1 MVLRRYFPSK
11 SFLLNHSPQDLLGY
25 YLNKKTNCN
34 FSFRRCR
41 GHKGVEF
48 FGFDSSSSC
57 WKRTSISILYDVL
70 AGHHHKFDYRK
81 TIQTSPTILQKI
93 KVDHESTQFRN
104 RKTRDQN
111 PHLIFAFAVQ
121 ILLSPLTRLLMLR
134 VKDNYQITVEVLWSP
149 LEKKLPTTVKFLLC
163 LPILNAIGTWNIEE
177 VSKAL
182 IKSTLKSMP
191 VSC

>member
-81 TIQTSPTILQKI
+81 TIQTSRTILQKI

-104 RKTRDQN
+104 RKTRDHN

-121 ILLSPLTRLLMLR
+121 IRGCHRWCWEWRTTTKSLWKSF
-134 VKDNYQITVEVLWSP
+134 EVP

-182 IKSTLKSMP
+182 IKSTLKSMS

>member
-1 MVLRRYFPSK
+1 M
-11 SFLLNHSPQDLLGY
+11 SFLYVVLNHSPQDLLGY

-70 AGHHHKFDYRK
+70 AVHHHKFDYRK
-81 TIQTSPTILQKI
+81 TIQTSRTILQKI

-104 RKTRDQN
+104 RKTRDHN

-121 ILLSPLTRLLMLR
+121 ILLSPLTRSLMLR

-149 LEKKLPTTVKFLLC
+149 LEKKNSPPQWSSFFACQFSMRLEL
-163 LPILNAIGTWNIEE
+163 GTKKWAKPC
-177 VSKAL
+177 SW
-182 IKSTLKSMP
+182 
-191 VSC
+191 

>member
-11 SFLLNHSPQDLLGY
+11 SFLLNHSAQDLLGY

-81 TIQTSPTILQKI
+81 TIQTNPTILQKI

-121 ILLSPLTRLLMLR
+121 ILLSPLMLR

>member
-81 TIQTSPTILQKI
+81 TIQTSRTILQKI
-93 KVDHESTQFRN
+93 KLIMNLRN
-104 RKTRDQN
+104 SAIEKLVTTIRI
-111 PHLIFAFAVQ
+111 LY
-121 ILLSPLTRLLMLR
+121 LLSQYKFCCHRSLASWCWEWRTTTKSLWKSFEVPWKKNSPPQWSSFFACQFSMRLEL
-134 VKDNYQITVEVLWSP
+134 
-149 LEKKLPTTVKFLLC
+149 
-163 LPILNAIGTWNIEE
+163 GTAAARKWA
-177 VSKAL
+177 K
-182 IKSTLKSMP
+182 P
-191 VSC
+191 W

>member
-81 TIQTSPTILQKI
+81 TIQTSRTILQKI
-93 KVDHESTQFRN
+93 KLIMNLRN
-104 RKTRDQN
+104 SAIEKLVTTIRI
-111 PHLIFAFAVQ
+111 LY
-121 ILLSPLTRLLMLR
+121 LLSQYKFEAVTADAESEGQLP
-134 VKDNYQITVEVLWSP
+134 NHCGSP
-149 LEKKLPTTVKFLLC
+149 LKSLGKKLPTTVKFLLC

-182 IKSTLKSMP
+182 IKSTLKSMS

>member
-104 RKTRDQN
+104 GKTRDHN

-121 ILLSPLTRLLMLR
+121 ILLSPLTRSLMLR

-149 LEKKLPTTVKFLLC
+149 LEKKLPTVKFLLC

>member
-81 TIQTSPTILQKI
+81 TIQTSRTILQKI

-104 RKTRDQN
+104 RKTRDHN

-121 ILLSPLTRLLMLR
+121 IRGCHRWCWEWRTTTKSLWKSF
-134 VKDNYQITVEVLWSP
+134 EVPWK
-149 LEKKLPTTVKFLLC
+149 KKLPTTVKFLLC
-163 LPILNAIGTWNIEE
+163 LPILNAIGTWNSSGEE